1 MLVGSSASTRYSSNK
16 TPSRPNHLSGVI
28 LSSQGLTDLPSSQS
42 NYSTNSTHSCI
53 QLETPGRRLGS
64 CHYGSTRLERAMVSS
79 VNPGMYSYLI
89 WVNLVKSRYTNGIPV
104 TKPSWKLTKN
114 PMQLVQPILVAII
127 PLAHGL
133 EQSRRLKWNSL
144 SSVSRHH
151 PHYIPINSRYL
162 SLPQALV
169 AF

>member
-1 MLVGSSASTRYSSNK
+1 MLSA
-16 TPSRPNHLSGVI
+16 
-28 LSSQGLTDLPSSQS
+28 QGLTDLPSSRS
-42 NYSTNSTHSCI
+42 NYSTNSTRSCI
-53 QLETPGRRLGS
+53 QLETPGRRLAS
-64 CHYGSTRLERAMVSS
+64 SHDGSTRLERMMVNS

-89 WVNLVKSRYTNGIPV
+89 SVNLVKSRLTNGIPV

-114 PMQLVQPILVAII
+114 SIQLVQPILVAIM

-144 SSVSRHH
+144 LSVSRHH
-151 PHYIPINSRYL
+151 PHYLPVNSRYL